1 MSGKEEKF
9 WEKFCESLVRLRNS
23 GEMLQQLVHGTVA
36 EQDGQN
42 EIHKLVLAERSAR
55 PLLYERM
62 YRAFHGKAESETVRL
77 LVEKAESLIAEA
89 DEVALLPLLY
99 EASEDQRMAMLAE
112 LVQHALQ
119 ELERMA
125 GYSSTLEEN
134 YMKAEARAQ
143 KILNY
148 EIRGTNCYREA
159 LRQLIEETMS
169 PASLVWQKEIYE
181 RLRHMLVVAA
191 DCAVLYR
198 EACGISG

>member
-1 MSGKEEKF
+1 
-9 WEKFCESLVRLRNS
+9 
-23 GEMLQQLVHGTVA
+23 MLQQLVHGTVA

-42 EIHKLVLAERSAR
+42 EIHKLALAERSAR

-62 YRAFHGKAESETVRL
+62 YRAFHGQAESETVRL

-89 DEVALLPLLY
+89 DEVALLLLLY
-99 EASEDQRMAMLAE
+99 ESSKDQRMAMLAE

-159 LRQLIEETMS
+159 LRQLMEETMS
-169 PASLVWQKEIYE
+169 PASLVWQKKYMRDFGICLLQ
-181 RLRHMLVVAA
+181 RLIVPCCIARPAA
-191 DCAVLYR
+191 FPDKR
-198 EACGISG
+198 EA